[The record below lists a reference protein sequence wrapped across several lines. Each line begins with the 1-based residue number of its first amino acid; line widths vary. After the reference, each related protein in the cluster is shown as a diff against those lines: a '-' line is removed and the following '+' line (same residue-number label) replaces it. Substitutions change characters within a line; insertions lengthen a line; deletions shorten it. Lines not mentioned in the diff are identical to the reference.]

1 MKINPVDL
9 GLREAHALISTAIAP
24 RPIAFVSTVGEDGVF
39 NLAPFSAFTSIC
51 MKPMIVGFS
60 VMPRRSGQK
69 KDTLTNIEFSKD
81 FVINVVNEALA
92 EAMNQTSADYPS
104 SVDEFKEVGLT
115 PIGSE
120 MVRAPRVAESPIQM
134 ECRLVQILNFG
145 EGPYASRFIIGEVVL
160 VHVNGDLYIN
170 GEIQMS
176 RLKSIGRLGRDFYC
190 RTTDLFEMLR
200 PESSRVG

>member
-1 MKINPVDL
+1 MKVNPADL
-9 GLREAHALISTAIAP
+9 GLKDAHALISAAIAP
-24 RPIAFVSTVGEDGVF
+24 RPIAFVSTVGEDGVL
-39 NLAPFSAFTSIC
+39 NLAPFSAYASIC
-51 MKPMIVGFS
+51 MKPMMVGFS

-69 KDTLTNIEFSKD
+69 KDTLTNVEFSKD

-92 EAMNQTSADYPS
+92 EAMNQASADYLS

-115 PIGSE
+115 PIESK

-160 VHVNGDLYIN
+160 VHVKDELYVN
-170 GEIQMS
+170 GEIEMS
-176 RLKSIGRLGRDFYC
+176 KLKSVGRLGGDFYC

-200 PESSRVG
+200 PESSKVG